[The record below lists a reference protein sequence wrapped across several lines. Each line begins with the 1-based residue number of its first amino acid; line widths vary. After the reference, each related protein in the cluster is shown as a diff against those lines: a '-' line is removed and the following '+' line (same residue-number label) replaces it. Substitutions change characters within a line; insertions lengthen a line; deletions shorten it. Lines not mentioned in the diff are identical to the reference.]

1 MKQYKSSIL
10 MSFSYFYL
18 CSLFFLYSGVLN
30 SWKIKYLLCYTT
42 ESLSSVNKEFMSN
55 RTKHN
60 RNYLNNC
67 FCQGLKLKQVQKVS
81 YKSL

>member
-10 MSFSYFYL
+10 IYFYL

-30 SWKIKYLLCYTT
+30 SWQIKYLLCYTT

-55 RTKHN
+55 RTHVIIGIISTIF
-60 RNYLNNC
+60 
-67 FCQGLKLKQVQKVS
+67 FCQGLKLKEVQKVS